1 MTRDSRD
8 DNDNA
13 LDCKRA
19 NAREGVAIMMSG
31 LSDRS
36 VLYKNISAIFNFFK

>member
-1 MTRDSRD
+1 MRSASSMTRDSRD

-13 LDCKRA
+13 FDCNKA
-19 NAREGVAIMMSG
+19 SAREGVAIMMSG

-36 VLYKNISAIFNFFK
+36 VL